1 MLQAEIAGRLIP
13 PSGGHPEVGNVLP
26 DFELSSSQGQP
37 VLASAYR
44 GRSNLVLILAAGAS
58 LLSDLVSELENKR
71 QELSENNARILVIA
85 AGTAQRARELKQ
97 ELRLDE
103 DMLVDLDGRVHRTLG
118 AIDAAGHFVPM
129 VFVTDRFGEI
139 FAIFKID
146 EHKSIPSAEEVLGW
160 LEFINR
166 QCPEC
171 GAREWPD

>member
-1 MLQAEIAGRLIP
+1 MLQAEIAGRVIAP
-13 PSGGHPEVGNVLP
+13 EGHPEKGNVLP
-26 DFELSSSQGQP
+26 DFELPSSQGQQ

-44 GRSNLVLILAAGAS
+44 GRSNLVLILAADS
-58 LLSDLVSELENKR
+58 NLLNGLFSQLESKQ
-71 QELSENNARILVIA
+71 QELAENNARILVTA
-85 AGTAQRARELKQ
+85 VGTRQHACELKQ

-103 DMLVDLDGRVHRTLG
+103 DVLVDLDGRVHRTMG
-118 AIDAAGHFVPM
+118 AIDTAGQPVPM

-146 EHKSIPSAEEVLGW
+146 EHKSIPSAEDVLGW

>member
-26 DFELSSSQGQP
+26 DFELSSSQGQS

-44 GRSNLVLILAAGAS
+44 GRSNLVLILAAGAN

-85 AGTAQRARELKQ
+85 AGTAQRGRELKQ

>member
-1 MLQAEIAGRLIP
+1 MLQAEIAGRAMP
-13 PSGGHPEVGNVLP
+13 PLGRHPEKGNLLP
-26 DFELSSSQGQP
+26 DFELPSSQGQP

-58 LLSDLVSELENKR
+58 LLSDLVLELESKK
-71 QELSENNARILVIA
+71 QELWENNARILVIA
-85 AGTAQRARELKQ
+85 AGTAQRACELKQ
-97 ELRLDE
+97 ELRLHQDV
-103 DMLVDLDGRVHRTLG
+103 LVDLEGRVHRTLG
-118 AIDAAGHFVPM
+118 AIDTAGQPVPM

-146 EHKSIPSAEEVLGW
+146 ERKGIPSAGEVLGW

-171 GAREWPD
+171 GIREWPD

>member
-1 MLQAEIAGRLIP
+1 MLQAEIAGRVIAP
-13 PSGGHPEVGNVLP
+13 EGHPEKGNVLP
-26 DFELSSSQGQP
+26 DFELPSSQGQP

-44 GRSNLVLILAAGAS
+44 GRSNLVLILAADS
-58 LLSDLVSELENKR
+58 NLLNGLFSQLETKQ
-71 QELSENNARILVIA
+71 QELAENNTRILVMA
-85 AGTAQRARELKQ
+85 AGTMQHACELKQ
-97 ELRLDE
+97 ELRLNHDL
-103 DMLVDLDGRVHRTLG
+103 LVDLDGRVHRILG
-118 AIDAAGHFVPM
+118 AINAAGQPVPM

-146 EHKSIPSAEEVLGW
+146 EHKSIPSAEDVLGW